1 MDIEKN
7 PCLDDY
13 YLFNEG
19 KLFHSYLSFGAHS
32 VKQNQTQG
40 VRFTVWAPHAKRV
53 LVVGN
58 FNHWQGKDHLMEKQG
73 ETGVWMLFIP
83 ALAEGEV
90 YKYEIETITG
100 ERFLKADPF
109 AFYSE
114 LRPNTASVVYKL
126 AGYTWRDE
134 VWCAQRRQMPD
145 HPALIYEVH
154 LGSWKRKEDGCF
166 YTYRELADDLVPYL
180 QDMEFTHLELLPIME
195 HPFDGSWGYQ
205 VTGYYAATSRFGTPH
220 DLMHLVDRCHQAGIA
235 VILDW
240 VPGHFCKDTHGLAR
254 FDGTQLFEDEEHA
267 EWGTYKFNFSRTEV
281 WSFLISNALFWLDC
295 FHFDG
300 LRVDGVTSM
309 LFHSHGTREQRMS
322 GKLPRFCRRSVWPA
336 RPFRPVHGCGLP
348 DGTHLSLHQ

>member
-1 MDIEKN
+1 M
-7 PCLDDY
+7 
-13 YLFNEG
+13 
-19 KLFHSYLSFGAHS
+19 
-32 VKQNQTQG
+32 
-40 VRFTVWAPHAKRV
+40 RFTVWAPHAKRV